1 MTMGFVAVEAVAF
14 FAKIVFTVGTVVENF
29 IEIISF
35 DIGALAPGA
44 AAIETLASAV
54 SSRIVL

>member
-1 MTMGFVAVEAVAF
+1 MCLVAIEAVAF
-14 FAKIVFTVGTVVENF
+14 FAKIVFTVGAVIENF

-44 AAIETLASAV
+44 AAIEALTPAV
-54 SSRIVL
+54 CSVIVL

>member
-1 MTMGFVAVEAVAF
+1 MGFVAVEAVAF
-14 FAKIVFTVGTVVENF
+14 FAKIVFTVGAVVDNF

-44 AAIETLASAV
+44 AAIEALAAAV
-54 SSRIVL
+54 GTVIVL